1 LPAPAPL
8 ALPLPWDCVAL
19 GDGVAVGETVLV
31 DRSVDAL
38 VDPPLVLGAGP
49 DCTAGGVQGYVA
61 LVDGLDGRRECFT
74 AGAGFGSL
82 PGTMT
87 DAASVRIV
95 LDGPPL
101 SPVPSSL
108 MPRPTRAARSKD
120 VPMATR
126 ADAEST
132 PPPRARTRQLPFP
145 RLSWFVGSADRCS
158 VPPNG

>member
-1 LPAPAPL
+1 VG
-8 ALPLPWDCVAL
+8 DR
-19 GDGVAVGETVLV
+19 DGVGDEVMVDLTVVRVGELVVAPDVLDEDV
-31 DRSVDAL
+31 DCC
-38 VDPPLVLGAGP
+38 PAGEVHVY
-49 DCTAGGVQGYVA
+49 DGVPCGVA
-61 LVDGLDGRRECFT
+61 GRRECFT
-74 AGAGFGSL
+74 AGAGFGAP

-95 LDGPPL
+95 LDGAPL
-101 SPVPSSL
+101 SLVPSSL

-132 PPPRARTRQLPFP
+132 PPPRARTRQPPFS
-145 RLSWFVGSADRCS
+145 RLSRFVGRTDPRS

>member
-8 ALPLPWDCVAL
+8 ALPLPWACVAV

-49 DCTAGGVQGYVA
+49 VCPAGGVHGYDA
-61 LVDGLDGRRECFT
+61 LADGLDGRRECFT

-87 DAASVRIV
+87 DAASVRMV

-132 PPPRARTRQLPFP
+132 PPPRARTRQLPFSP
-145 RLSWFVGSADRCS
+145 LVLVCRQSRRCS